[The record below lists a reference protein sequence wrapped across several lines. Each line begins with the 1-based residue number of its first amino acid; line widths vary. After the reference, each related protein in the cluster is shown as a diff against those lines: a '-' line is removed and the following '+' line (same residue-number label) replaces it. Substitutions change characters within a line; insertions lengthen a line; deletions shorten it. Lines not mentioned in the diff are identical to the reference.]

1 MNSFEELEQQLKRLP
16 ELEQSPRPEF
26 VAYLDEK
33 LQKEATAVKRRLRH
47 RRILTHTATAAVV
60 ILLGSWVTA
69 MPWQQPSPQASTSP
83 ADSNIASLPLDHPQ
97 EPAATTHV
105 AEQPKSAEQSQTK
118 AQVPTPPANTEV
130 SEAQANSPTIDE
142 KEQPPIE
149 PNNNEPDKQSPPLQI
164 AQSYLNEMLGDEG
177 QQYKVNTKQTDLT
190 EGKIVFSRMIHG
202 VPFYN
207 DSYSVGVEHDTV
219 SYFKFNR
226 LPEKQRNLSQFP
238 PPVDILSEKEAVEII
253 AGTMQPVYRYDKDGA
268 LTKRY
273 ELDFPGYLDAKTG
286 KMLAK
291 PEQLS
296 QVPSPK
302 SSIPV
307 KSHGKKLEV
316 HSVNDAITLLQQEF
330 GVTFDGERGT
340 SPTSIS
346 YGKGSGTEYTWAG
359 ADKTITAQVSPNGVL
374 TAYHVQDTATETNG
388 SKRAPREDD
397 VKKAVEFLERYLD
410 KKITALGLLGSGWDD
425 KEIGYS
431 FGASIDGVPIA
442 GRTYNVTLD
451 QRGQVVGMEETRF
464 ASKNPPL
471 SFEAA
476 SIDAAISQY
485 EKQHKLELVYIWP
498 KKDADDKNASDA
510 PQLVYQQK

>member
-16 ELEQSPRPEF
+16 ELEQSPRPEYI
-26 VAYLDEK
+26 AYLDEK
-33 LQKEATAVKRRLRH
+33 LQKEATAVKRRLRR
-47 RRILTHTATAAVV
+47 RRILTHTATAAAV

-69 MPWQQPSPQASTSP
+69 MPWQQSSPQASTSP
-83 ADSNIASLPLDHPQ
+83 AESNIASLPLDHPQ

-105 AEQPKSAEQSQTK
+105 GEQPKSAGQSQTK
-118 AQVPTPPANTEV
+118 AQVPTPPANTGV
-130 SEAQANSPTIDE
+130 PEAQAISPTDNV
-142 KEQPPIE
+142 KEQPPTE
-149 PNNNEPDKQSPPLQI
+149 QYNNEPDKQSPPLQI
-164 AQSYLNEMLGDEG
+164 AQSYLNEMLGDES

-202 VPFYN
+202 IPFYN

-253 AGTMQPVYRYDKDGA
+253 ASTMQPVYRYDKNGA

-307 KSHGKKLEV
+307 KSQGKKLEV

-346 YGKGSGTEYTWAG
+346 YGKGLGTEYTWAG

-374 TAYHVQDTATETNG
+374 TAYHVQDTATETNE

-410 KKITALGLLGSGWDD
+410 KKITSLGLLGSGWDD
-425 KEIGYS
+425 KEIDYT
-431 FGASIDGVPIA
+431 FGAAIDGVPIA

-451 QRGQVVGMEETRF
+451 QSGQVVGMEETRF

-471 SFEAA
+471 SFETE
-476 SIDAAISQY
+476 SRDAAISQY
-485 EKQHKLELVYIWP
+485 EKQHKLELIYIWP
-498 KKDADDKNASDA
+498 KKEADDKNASDA
-510 PQLVYQQK
+510 PLLVYQQK

>member
-16 ELEQSPRPEF
+16 ELEQSPRPEYI
-26 VAYLDEK
+26 AYLDEK

-47 RRILTHTATAAVV
+47 RRILTHTATAAAV

-69 MPWQQPSPQASTSP
+69 MPWQQSSPQASTHP

-105 AEQPKSAEQSQTK
+105 PEQTKPAEQTQTK
-118 AQVPTPPANTEV
+118 AQVPTPPAKTGV
-130 SEAQANSPTIDE
+130 SEAQANSPTVSV
-142 KEQPPIE
+142 KEQPSAE
-149 PNNNEPDKQSPPLQI
+149 QYNDASDKQSPPLQI
-164 AQSYLNEMLGDEG
+164 AQAYLNEMLGDES
-177 QQYKVNTKQTDLT
+177 QQYKVNTKQTDLK

-207 DSYSVGVEHDTV
+207 DSYSVGVEHNTV
-219 SYFKFNR
+219 SYFTFNR
-226 LPEKQRNLSQFP
+226 LPEKQRNLSQFS
-238 PPVDILSEKEAVEII
+238 PPVDVLSEKEALEII
-253 AGTMQPVYRYDKDGA
+253 ADTMQPVYRYDKNGA

-286 KMLAK
+286 KMLVK

-307 KSHGKKLEV
+307 KSQGKKLAV

-330 GVTFDGERGT
+330 GITFDGERGT

-346 YGKGSGTEYTWAG
+346 YGKGWGTEYTWAG

-374 TAYHVQDTATETNG
+374 TAYHVQETAHETNE
-388 SKRAPREDD
+388 SKRDPREDD
-397 VKKAVEFLERYLD
+397 VQKAVEHLERYLD
-410 KKITALGLLGSGWDD
+410 KRITALDLQGTSWDD
-425 KEIGYS
+425 TEIGYQ
-431 FGASIDGVPIA
+431 FGASIEGVPIV
-442 GRTYNVTLD
+442 GRTYSVTLD
-451 QRGQVVGMEETRF
+451 RKGQVVGMEETRY

-471 SFEAA
+471 SFDTP
-476 SIDAAISQY
+476 SRDAAISQY
-485 EKQHKLELVYIWP
+485 EKQHKLELIYIWP

-510 PQLVYQQK
+510 PKLVYQQK

>member
-16 ELEQSPRPEF
+16 ELEQSLRPEYI
-26 VAYLDEK
+26 AYLDEK

-47 RRILTHTATAAVV
+47 RRILTHTATAAAV

-69 MPWQQPSPQASTSP
+69 MPWQHPSPQASTSP

-105 AEQPKSAEQSQTK
+105 AEQPKPAEQTQTK
-118 AQVPTPPANTEV
+118 AQVPTPPANTGV
-130 SEAQANSPTIDE
+130 SEAQANSPTVNV
-142 KEQPPIE
+142 KEQPPAGQY
-149 PNNNEPDKQSPPLQI
+149 NDEPDKQSPPLRI
-164 AQSYLNEMLGDEG
+164 AQSYLTEMLGDES
-177 QQYKVNTKQTDLT
+177 QQYTINTKQTDLK

-238 PPVDILSEKEAVEII
+238 PPVDILSEKEALEII
-253 AGTMQPVYRYDKDGA
+253 AGTMQPVYRYDKNGA

-286 KMLAK
+286 KMLK
-291 PEQLS
+291 TPDQPS
-296 QVPSPK
+296 QIPPHK
-302 SSIPV
+302 ADIPV
-307 KSHGKKLEV
+307 ESKGKKLKAD
-316 HSVNDAITLLQQEF
+316 SVNEVITLLQQEF
-330 GVTFDGERGT
+330 GVAFDGERGT
-340 SPTSIS
+340 SPNSIS
-346 YGKGSGTEYTWAG
+346 YGKEWGTEYTWAG
-359 ADKTITAQVSPNGVL
+359 ADNTITAQVSPNGLL
-374 TAYHVQDTATETNG
+374 TAYHVQETAAETNG
-388 SKRAPREDD
+388 SKRAPQEDD

-425 KEIGYS
+425 KEISYT

-442 GRTYNVTLD
+442 GRTFNVTLD
-451 QRGQVVGMEETRF
+451 QRGQVVGMEESRF

-471 SFEAA
+471 SFEAT
-476 SIDAAISQY
+476 SREAAISQY

-510 PQLVYQQK
+510 PKLVYQQK

>member
-105 AEQPKSAEQSQTK
+105 AEQPNSAGQTQTK
-118 AQVPTPPANTEV
+118 AHVPKPPANTGV
-130 SEAQANSPTIDE
+130 PEAQAISPTDNV
-142 KEQPPIE
+142 KEQPPTE
-149 PNNNEPDKQSPPLQI
+149 QYNNEPDKISPPLQI
-164 AQSYLNEMLGDEG
+164 AQSYLNEMLGDES
-177 QQYKVNTKQTDLT
+177 QHYTINTKQTDLK

-238 PPVDILSEKEAVEII
+238 PPVDVLSEKEALKII
-253 AGTMQPVYRYDKDGA
+253 ADTMQPVYRYNKNGA

-307 KSHGKKLEV
+307 KSQGKKLEV

-374 TAYHVQDTATETNG
+374 TAYHVQDTASETNG

-397 VKKAVEFLERYLD
+397 VKKALEFLERYLD
-410 KKITALGLLGSGWDD
+410 KKITAVGYLGSNWNER
-425 KEIGYS
+425 EIQYT
-431 FGASIDGVPIA
+431 FGAFVKGIPLK
-442 GRTYNVTLD
+442 GRTYHVTLD
-451 QRGQVVGMEETRF
+451 QSGKVVGMEDSKN

-476 SIDAAISQY
+476 SREAAISEY
-485 EKQHKLELVYIWP
+485 STKHKLELIYIWP
-498 KKDADDKNASDA
+498 KKASDDENSTDA